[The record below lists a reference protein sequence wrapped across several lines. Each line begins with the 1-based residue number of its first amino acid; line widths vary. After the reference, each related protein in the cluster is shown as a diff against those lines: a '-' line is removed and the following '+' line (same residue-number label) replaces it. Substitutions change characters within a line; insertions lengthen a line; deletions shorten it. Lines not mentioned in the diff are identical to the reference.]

1 MKKTTIFV
9 IMLVAAMLLG
19 ITMAVSA
26 ESKDDHWASI
36 NNALNE
42 LQGALDRG
50 NKKAANSALA
60 DVRVKVYAGMK
71 YLTSIGA
78 YDSRAMDIITYATQ
92 ALTSKDA
99 KYLLTQAHAV
109 NNMIFGT
116 EVTGNEIPV
125 FSGGSHS

>member
-9 IMLVAAMLLG
+9 IMLVAVMLLG

-26 ESKDDHWASI
+26 ESKDEHWASI

-42 LQGALDRG
+42 LQGAIDRG

-71 YLTSIGA
+71 YLTSINA
-78 YDSRAMDIITYATQ
+78 YDSRAMEIINYASQ
-92 ALTSKDA
+92 ALTSKDY
-99 KYLLTQAHAV
+99 KYLLTQAHAM
-109 NNMIFGT
+109 NNLVFGT
-116 EVTGNEIPV
+116 EVTGHVIPV
-125 FSGGSHS
+125 GSHS